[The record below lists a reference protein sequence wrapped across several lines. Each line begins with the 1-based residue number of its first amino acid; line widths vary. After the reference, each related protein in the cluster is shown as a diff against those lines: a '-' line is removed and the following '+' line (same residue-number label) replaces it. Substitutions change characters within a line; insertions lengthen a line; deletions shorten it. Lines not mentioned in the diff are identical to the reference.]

1 MLVTS
6 SDKIVGVELLD
17 PKICTFKTLMCDAW
31 LIVKLRWCGALIP
44 SLCKP
49 VFVQLVTLLLREG
62 LWESLLHMKEVLLTG
77 LDEVAMCVSR
87 LRVFFICGC
96 QAGGLEALL
105 LGFLMIVVH
114 KISFLL

>member
-6 SDKIVGVELLD
+6 SDKIVDVELLD
-17 PKICTFKTLMCDAW
+17 PNICTFKMLMCDAW

-49 VFVQLVTLLLREG
+49 VFLQLVAILLRD
-62 LWESLLHMKEVLLTG
+62 LWESLLHVKEVLLAG
-77 LDEVAMCVSR
+77 LDEVAMHVSR
-87 LRVFFICGC
+87 LRVFFICGS
-96 QAGGLEALL
+96 QAGDLEALF

-114 KISFLL
+114 RISFLL